1 MTWSAIIAA
10 FLASFVELV
19 EALTIVLA
27 AAAVSG
33 WRSALGGAAAA
44 AGVLAVLI
52 AIFGPHL
59 ARIDT
64 PVFHLIVGILL
75 LLFGLRW
82 LKKAILRSA
91 GVLKMHDE
99 AAEFEESTDRL
110 RAQTST
116 GAGST
121 AAALMAFN
129 GVLIE
134 GIEVVFI
141 VLAVGASGHR
151 LLPPVIGAGAA
162 AIAVIL
168 LGLIARRPLTRIP
181 ENALKFAVGVLISS
195 FGTFWVGEGIGIA
208 WPWGDYSL
216 IVLSISYAVI
226 AAGAVASAR
235 STVRQS

>member
-1 MTWSAIIAA
+1 MTWSAVIAA

-33 WRSALGGAAAA
+33 WRAALGGATAA

-64 PVFHLIVGILL
+64 PVFHLIVGTLL

-99 AAEFEESTDRL
+99 AAEFTESTDRL
-110 RAQTST
+110 RSENA
-116 GAGST
+116 GAS

-141 VLAVGASGHR
+141 VLAVGASTR
-151 LLPPVIGAGAA
+151 SLWPPVIGAAA
-162 AIAVIL
+162 AAVSVIL
-168 LGLIARRPLTRIP
+168 LGLIARHPLTRIP

-216 IVLSISYAVI
+216 IVLSISYAVV
-226 AAGAVASAR
+226 AAIGVASAR

>member
-33 WRSALGGAAAA
+33 WRAALGGATAA
-44 AGVLAVLI
+44 AGVLAILI

-64 PVFHLIVGILL
+64 PAFHLIVGILL

-110 RAQTST
+110 RSS
-116 GAGST
+116 GSSST

-141 VLAVGASGHR
+141 VLAVGASSHR

-162 AIAVIL
+162 ALAVIL
-168 LGLIARRPLTRIP
+168 LGLIARHPLTRIP
-181 ENALKFAVGVLISS
+181 ENALKFAVGVLISA

-208 WPWGDYSL
+208 WPWKDYSL
-216 IVLSISYAVI
+216 IVLSISYAVV
-226 AAGAVASAR
+226 AALVATVSR

>member
-1 MTWSAIIAA
+1 MTWSAGIAA

-64 PVFHLIVGILL
+64 PLFHLIVGILL

-91 GVLKMHDE
+91 GVLRMHDE

-110 RAQTST
+110 RST
-116 GAGST
+116 GSGS
-121 AAALMAFN
+121 AAAAFMAFN
-129 GVLIE
+129 GVLVE

-141 VLAVGASGHR
+141 VLAVGASSHR

-162 AIAVIL
+162 ALAVIL
-168 LGLIARRPLTRIP
+168 LGLIARHPLTRIP

-195 FGTFWVGEGIGIA
+195 FGTFWVGEGIGVV

-216 IVLSISYAVI
+216 IVLSISYAVV
-226 AAGAVASAR
+226 AAISAAAVK